1 MRFIL
6 FITAIVWQASRL
18 KGWRNRYLSSRVSIK
33 VLAWVGIVLNL
44 LICAAILYL
53 PTPLGT
59 RWDTLLFMRPD
70 IAIPLIA
77 IAALLGSIGLFK
89 AVRSLV

>member
-1 MRFIL
+1 M
-6 FITAIVWQASRL
+6 
-18 KGWRNRYLSSRVSIK
+18 
-33 VLAWVGIVLNL
+33 GIVFNL
-44 LICAAILYL
+44 LLCSAIIYL

-77 IAALLGSIGLFK
+77 IAALLGTLGLFK